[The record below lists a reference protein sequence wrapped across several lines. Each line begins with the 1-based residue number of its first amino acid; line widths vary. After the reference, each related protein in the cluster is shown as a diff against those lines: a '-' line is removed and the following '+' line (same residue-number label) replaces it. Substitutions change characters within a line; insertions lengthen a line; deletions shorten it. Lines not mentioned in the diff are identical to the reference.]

1 MGASVHKANTDEA
14 SKPSGDSAV
23 YMGTTYRFY
32 AQAENPAFLV
42 GLIVQGAMHRRV
54 YHTLKTVWRVNLFAQ
69 ASSRPRRQLYIDFS
83 GSIIM
88 CSVRGHIY
96 IYNSNWLLD
105 LRRLSRDPGETLRL
119 SPVILMFVL
128 NTSFLAP
135 SFVIASF

>member
-1 MGASVHKANTDEA
+1 MGASVHKPNTDEA

-32 AQAENPAFLV
+32 AQAENPR
-42 GLIVQGAMHRRV
+42 IV

-69 ASSRPRRQLYIDFS
+69 ASSRPRRQLYIDSS

-96 IYNSNWLLD
+96 IIPIGSWTCDVFRGTLVK
-105 LRRLSRDPGETLRL
+105 RL
-119 SPVILMFVL
+119 F
-128 NTSFLAP
+128 
-135 SFVIASF
+135 